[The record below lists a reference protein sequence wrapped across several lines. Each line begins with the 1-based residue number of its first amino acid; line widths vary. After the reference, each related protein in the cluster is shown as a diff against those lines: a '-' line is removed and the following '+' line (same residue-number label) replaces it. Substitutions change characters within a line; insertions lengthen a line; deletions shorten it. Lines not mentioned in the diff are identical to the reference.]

1 MTAKIRARS
10 CTWPRFSRYE
20 FRDGRVAPVAG
31 AKMHPYDPWRDYSQ
45 AKSKN
50 REEPPYISLASLVDK
65 LRKEC
70 QTIGWTLLESG
81 GVAPQLSKQSID
93 AILAWTARWGLLGV
107 FHQTTLQFEDPS
119 GGEAWTRA
127 GGRWHHLLLPVSAP
141 ASSLVSLTV
150 EFPDLERRTAHD
162 HITKFLIADLPPQL
176 PAPDS
181 EEFFRNYGEP
191 LWDWLAAALT
201 VADAIFQRDEDALN
215 TLAGAAGRMRHFES
229 DHVRSQIV
237 FPSLLSAF
245 AEMAWQDLEGGN
257 LIGKCGYCDGLF
269 ITDRKWTAY
278 CGPQCATKERQRRFL
293 EKNPTYYRRPT
304 KQQIT
309 TRSKRGKVKSS

>member
-20 FRDGRVAPVAG
+20 FRDGRIAPVAG
-31 AKMHPYDPWRDYSQ
+31 AKMHSYDPWRDYSQ
-45 AKSKN
+45 TKTKN
-50 REEPPYISLASLVDK
+50 REEPPYISLASLVYN

-70 QTIGWTLLESG
+70 QAIGWTLLESG
-81 GVAPQLSKQSID
+81 GVPPRFSKETTD

-119 GGEAWTRA
+119 GDEAWTRA
-127 GGRWHHLLLPVSAP
+127 GGRWHHLLLPVSGP
-141 ASSLVSLTV
+141 ATSLVSLTV
-150 EFPDLERRTAHD
+150 EFPDLERRAAQEHLA
-162 HITKFLIADLPPQL
+162 KYLGGGLPPQI

-181 EEFFRNYGEP
+181 EEFFRGYGEP
-191 LWDWLAAALT
+191 LWDWLAAAMT
-201 VADAIFQRDEDALN
+201 VVDAIFGRDEDTLN
-215 TLAGAAGRMRHFES
+215 TLGATAARVRRLDG

-257 LIGKCGYCDGLF
+257 LIGKCAYCDGLF
-269 ITDRKWTAY
+269 ITDRKWTTY
-278 CGPQCATKERQRRFL
+278 CSPQCATKERQRRFL
-293 EKNPTYYRRPT
+293 ERNPKYYQRDDRAPVART
-304 KQQIT
+304 N
-309 TRSKRGKVKSS
+309 RAKVKA